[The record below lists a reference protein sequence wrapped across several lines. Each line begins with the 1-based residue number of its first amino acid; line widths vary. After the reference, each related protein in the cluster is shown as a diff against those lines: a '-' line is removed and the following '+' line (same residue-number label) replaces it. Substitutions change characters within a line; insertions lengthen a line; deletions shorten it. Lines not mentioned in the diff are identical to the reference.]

1 MSNMIIVR
9 GIPGSGKS
17 TLAKTLIGFYMHVE
31 ADQFF
36 VKDGIYEFD
45 IDKIGEAHRWCQTR
59 VCELL
64 DAGFNVVVSNTFTTI
79 KELRPYFEIAKERG
93 IVPQVVTCH
102 AQYGNIHSVP
112 EETLAKMKNRFVWDI
127 SELYRE

>member
-1 MSNMIIVR
+1 MIIVR

-36 VKDGIYEFD
+36 VKDGNYEFD
-45 IDKIGEAHRWCQTR
+45 IDKIAEAHRWCQRR

-79 KELRPYFEIAKERG
+79 KELRPYFDIAKERG

-102 AQYGNIHSVP
+102 AQYGNVHDVP
-112 EETLAKMKNRFVWDI
+112 EETLTKMRNRFVWDI
-127 SELYRE
+127 AELYKD